1 MKPNNLKTMNMIMHD
16 NTTKPINTSETVSA
30 DQPLTLMLFAIAL
43 MLATGCGGA
52 KTPKQSTDFFT
63 SGSRDADQRASQ
75 RMAQDEQLTGSGE
88 GAGEKGVKQ
97 AAPASANT
105 NGVAGGTNQAAKV
118 EGKLSLYE
126 RLGAEA
132 GISNIV
138 ADFTPRVLQDPRVN
152 WDRKDVKHGGLSFSA
167 GKSETWNPTPENVAL
182 LQKHLVQFLALA
194 TGGPAHY
201 EGKEIKS
208 SHAEMHI
215 SNPEFDAVLGDLKA
229 SLDKLQTPNK
239 EQKELLAIVESTR
252 PLIVV
257 ER

>member
-1 MKPNNLKTMNMIMHD
+1 
-16 NTTKPINTSETVSA
+16 
-30 DQPLTLMLFAIAL
+30 
-43 MLATGCGGA
+43 
-52 KTPKQSTDFFT
+52 
-63 SGSRDADQRASQ
+63 
-75 RMAQDEQLTGSGE
+75 MAQSEQLSGTGE
-88 GAGEKGVKQ
+88 GAGEKNVKK
-97 AAPASANT
+97 ATAGST
-105 NGVAGGTNQAAKV
+105 NGVAGGTNQAAQAQ
-118 EGKLSLYE
+118 GKLPLFA
-126 RLGAEA
+126 RLGAEM

-152 WDRKDVKHGGLSFSA
+152 WDRKGVKQGGFSLHS
-167 GKSETWNPTPENVAL
+167 GKSVTWNATPENVAL

-208 SHAEMHI
+208 THAGMHI

-229 SLDKLQTPNK
+229 SLDKMQIPNT

-252 PLIVV
+252 PLIVS